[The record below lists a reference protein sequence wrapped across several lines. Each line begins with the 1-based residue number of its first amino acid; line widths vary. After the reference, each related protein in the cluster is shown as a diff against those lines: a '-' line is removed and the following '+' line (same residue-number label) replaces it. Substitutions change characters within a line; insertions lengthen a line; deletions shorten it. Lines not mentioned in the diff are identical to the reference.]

1 MKVLHKIS
9 VKNCKT
15 CHILEKNDKK
25 VSNID
30 RPTILYV
37 FIPMQ
42 KLMTFFLLVFTF
54 CNPINTQLAI
64 FLLLCQ
70 SHIFL
75 SISSSFPKNSFNFCS
90 LLKYYKKPAFYQILY
105 AFTKKSRFQFFFQK
119 NARQPDRHENYHIL

>member
-9 VKNCKT
+9 VKNCKK

-25 VSNID
+25 VAKID
-30 RPTILYV
+30 RPTFLCYY
-37 FIPMQ
+37 FRT
-42 KLMTFFLLVFTF
+42 KTHDLFLLVFTF
-54 CNPINTQLAI
+54 CNPISTQLAI

>member
-9 VKNCKT
+9 VKNCKK

-25 VSNID
+25 VSKID
-30 RPTILYV
+30 RPTFLYV
-37 FIPMQ
+37 FISMQ

-75 SISSSFPKNSFNFCS
+75 SISSSFPKKLIQFLFVTKILQKTSFLPDFIRIHQKIQIPIFFS
-90 LLKYYKKPAFYQILY
+90 KKCQ
-105 AFTKKSRFQFFFQK
+105 TTRST
-119 NARQPDRHENYHIL
+119 